1 MSSESAVA
9 PTFLDTYIANVAAA
23 NPGISPS
30 SIAAIIA
37 FIMQMISTC
46 VPTPTPP
53 ALTSGSNRNL
63 RRIVLYRAML
73 ANGIRPLSSQ
83 GRALADSM
91 EEEAGKLAPDDAA
104 AFIGMC
110 Q

>member
-53 ALTSGSNRNL
+53 ALTSGSNL

-91 EEEAGKLAPDDAA
+91 GEEAGKLAPDDAA